1 MKLTKIIVLMAGF
14 SFWQTQ
20 ATAETLDVEYKSFY
34 SHVNKLDNPETDALR
49 FAFGFL
55 HIDEKRLCHIS
66 SAKIVTQKQTLPLAL
81 EKNQRFTVP
90 SDKILKMARAKVIIE
105 LNDQANKCDM
115 SVQLETLPR
124 FLKTQYTQGEL
135 ILLFNQYEAFF
146 DKMGS
151 FMSFMMP
158 SAQGLL
164 FYFDEN
170 VSLPESLK
178 VLVDKNGALALSK
191 SWLMQQKNLTLTK
204 KPIRITA
211 IVKK

>member
-1 MKLTKIIVLMAGF
+1 
-14 SFWQTQ
+14 
-20 ATAETLDVEYKSFY
+20 
-34 SHVNKLDNPETDALR
+34 
-49 FAFGFL
+49 
-55 HIDEKRLCHIS
+55 
-66 SAKIVTQKQTLPLAL
+66 
-81 EKNQRFTVP
+81 
-90 SDKILKMARAKVIIE
+90 
-105 LNDQANKCDM
+105 
-115 SVQLETLPR
+115 
-124 FLKTQYTQGEL
+124 L

-170 VSLPESLK
+170 VSLPESLN